1 MPPQMAYR
9 PHSNKSL
16 YRLEVLSLCGSFL
29 TVYCGT
35 FFYGAAMYD
44 VTMQLMLSAVLI
56 SFNALIIGYFI
67 AMVLR
72 EVVRSQLGVEK
83 ISRAEMLKY
92 FEESAWGRFG
102 HRDGLWPRLCKHILL
117 WVIWKLAVSTR
128 GRPISKE
135 RIRDRLQASFE
146 HNTLVANARERQRR
160 SLRVAAWIV
169 HGSISTMEIC
179 ERVVKYEVRSESP
192 RHLPEHC
199 SPADC
204 HLRL

>member
-1 MPPQMAYR
+1 MAYR

-29 TVYCGT
+29 TIYCGT
-35 FFYGAAMYD
+35 FFYGAAMDD

-56 SFNALIIGYFI
+56 FFNALIIVYFI

-72 EVVRSQLGVEK
+72 EVVRSQLGLEK
-83 ISRAEMLKY
+83 ISRADLLKF
-92 FEESAWGRFG
+92 FEESAWGNFG
-102 HRDGLWPRLCKHILL
+102 HRNGPWPRLCKWILL
-117 WVIWKLAVSTR
+117 WVIWKLAVSMR
-128 GRPISKE
+128 GRQVSKE
-135 RIRDRLQASFE
+135 RIRKRLQASFE

-179 ERVVKYEVRSESP
+179 ERVVKYEVRIPS
-192 RHLPEHC
+192 RRRARDRAHHMT
-199 SPADC
+199 
-204 HLRL
+204 